1 MGGKIKMMHGDELR
15 QIRKARKMTI
25 SELAQRTSVG
35 YCHLGNIE
43 RGVIDMSE
51 SVEKAI
57 KDYFDNGVDQYE
69 ISLIPAPKRI
79 KPFTPFMTEQDLLM
93 AKPLL
98 DTNTGDTVGDVIF
111 TRHPMKGTETFTII
125 KNR

>member
-1 MGGKIKMMHGDELR
+1 MMHGEELR

-25 SELAQRTSVG
+25 SELAQRTGVG

-43 RGVIDMSE
+43 RGVIDMSP

-69 ISLIPAPKRI
+69 ISLISIPVSNPI
-79 KPFTPFMTEQDLLM
+79 KPFTPFMTEQDLLT

-98 DTNTGDTVGDVIF
+98 DTNTSDTVGDVIF